1 MRAFL
6 DDPMTAGLAWR
17 VGLLAFAW
25 MLFSLLREE
34 RTPRG
39 WIEHLLTLA
48 AGLRR
53 NSLDRCVACEGMGKD
68 LRNCASIEELS
79 QSRSCPH
86 CEGTGVEPDAQR
98 VAQISHETLRLYRRL
113 CLCFAAVMILVV
125 CVHSVQLYRRICPD
139 FLSLQRPVHASIV
152 EGSSLPP
159 LPPPQTG
166 AGGVITS
173 VSTDSGNPSSGR
185 DTTEATGDE
194 PQ

>member
-1 MRAFL
+1 MRMFFN
-6 DDPMTAGLAWR
+6 DPMTAGLVWR
-17 VGLLAFAW
+17 VGLLVFAW
-25 MLFSLLREE
+25 ILLYLLREQ
-34 RTPRG
+34 RNPRG

-53 NSLDRCVACEGMGKD
+53 KSLDRCVACDGMGKD
-68 LRNCASIEELS
+68 LRDCTSIEELS

-86 CEGTGVEPDAQR
+86 CGGTGVEPDGQCTAE
-98 VAQISHETLRLYRRL
+98 VSPETMRLFRRL
-113 CLCFAAVMILVV
+113 CLCFGVVMILVV

-159 LPPPQTG
+159 LPPPRTG
-166 AGGVITS
+166 AGGVITF
-173 VSTDSGNPSSGR
+173 VPADSEDPPAGR
-185 DTTEATGDE
+185 NATEETGDE